1 MSKKKKS
8 RVLVAGICIST
19 LLSPVAFEASK
30 GYAAP
35 LEENKFEQRVFQL
48 PGKGSVEEENN
59 RLRVTWK
66 LSANEPTGIYAE
78 PNEEI
83 TIDIKGTQSIQA
95 FIGTRSY
102 DEKDPEEFNLKP
114 GKMLFH
120 LQEAVFYIF
129 II

>member
-1 MSKKKKS
+1 MYIYIINASS
-8 RVLVAGICIST
+8 
-19 LLSPVAFEASK
+19 FEASK

-35 LEENKFEQRVFQL
+35 LEENKGGQLEENKFEQRVFQL

-95 FIGTRSY
+95 LLNEI
-102 DEKDPEEFNLKP
+102 L
-114 GKMLFH
+114 
-120 LQEAVFYIF
+120 
-129 II
+129 

>member
-1 MSKKKKS
+1 MVCLKRTGDTDYVKEEKS

-35 LEENKFEQRVFQL
+35 LEENKGGQLEENKFEQRVFQL

-83 TIDIKGTQSIQA
+83 TIDIKGTRSIKLLLERDLMMKRTQ
-95 FIGTRSY
+95 RS
-102 DEKDPEEFNLKP
+102 L
-114 GKMLFH
+114 
-120 LQEAVFYIF
+120 I
-129 II
+129 

>member
-1 MSKKKKS
+1 MYIYIINASS
-8 RVLVAGICIST
+8 FRSIERICGA
-19 LLSPVAFEASK
+19 LEENK
-30 GYAAP
+30 GGQ

-83 TIDIKGTQSIQA
+83 TIDIKERSLSKLLLERDLMMKRTQ
-95 FIGTRSY
+95 RS
-102 DEKDPEEFNLKP
+102 L
-114 GKMLFH
+114 
-120 LQEAVFYIF
+120 I
-129 II
+129 